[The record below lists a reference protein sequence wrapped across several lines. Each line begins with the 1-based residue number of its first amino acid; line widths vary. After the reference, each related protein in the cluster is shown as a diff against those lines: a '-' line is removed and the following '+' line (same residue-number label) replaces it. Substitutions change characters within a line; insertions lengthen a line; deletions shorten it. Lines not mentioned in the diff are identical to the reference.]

1 MNQQPRFTALG
12 KIVSILLVAGL
23 VTLGL
28 YMIRGRFGG
37 SGGAGG
43 TAPGAEPA
51 AESGGAPEVQEV
63 KVEVPKLSLPGKF
76 QFKDNIVPIEI
87 SEYAG
92 YAGLIA
98 ANGGLEPTENSLFF
112 KNHGFKVKLTI
123 SEDET
128 WSELNEG
135 KIAASVTTVDVLAAY
150 GRQLHVVVPAQ
161 IGFSRGAD
169 GVVVRSDIKRINQLK
184 GKVIASAQFTEV
196 DFFIRYLA
204 QEAGLPINPLGSL
217 DATPHPDRLNVVYTE
232 DGFEAGDLFLND
244 VKSGKNKLAG
254 CVTWEP
260 KVSEVVSGSGGQAHV
275 LTSNRNLL
283 IIADVLIVHRGFAQE
298 QPKIVQGLVQGL
310 LEGNRLMRDKPEQN
324 IDVVAR
330 AFKWDRSKT
339 TKELANVHLAN
350 LPENMAFFSGA
361 MDAAGSFGGIYQSA
375 VLAYGSDVIKDPP
388 DPSRF
393 AELSALQAIEKSG
406 IFKDQTVAIAPIR
419 TTSAT
424 SVESDP
430 LLSKDI
436 RFMFEPNEAKLD
448 IANQDNVR
456 SLEAIKRLLQVSPG
470 STLLLRGH
478 VDNAKVAEFRKTGGE
493 AYVRT
498 QALRAMEL
506 SKNRAGEIRRLL
518 IDKYTIDPKRIDIVG
533 RGWEEPAGPNSD
545 LNRRVEVQWFTVE

>member
-1 MNQQPRFTALG
+1 M
-12 KIVSILLVAGL
+12 
-23 VTLGL
+23 
-28 YMIRGRFGG
+28 
-37 SGGAGG
+37 
-43 TAPGAEPA
+43 
-51 AESGGAPEVQEV
+51 
-63 KVEVPKLSLPGKF
+63 
-76 QFKDNIVPIEI
+76 
-87 SEYAG
+87 
-92 YAGLIA
+92 
-98 ANGGLEPTENSLFF
+98 
-112 KNHGFKVKLTI
+112 
-123 SEDET
+123 
-128 WSELNEG
+128 
-135 KIAASVTTVDVLAAY
+135 
-150 GRQLHVVVPAQ
+150 
-161 IGFSRGAD
+161 
-169 GVVVRSDIKRINQLK
+169 
-184 GKVIASAQFTEV
+184 
-196 DFFIRYLA
+196 
-204 QEAGLPINPLGSL
+204 
-217 DATPHPDRLNVVYTE
+217 
-232 DGFEAGDLFLND
+232 
-244 VKSGKNKLAG
+244 KSGKNKLAG

-275 LTSNRNLL
+275 LISNRNLL

-330 AFKWDRSKT
+330 AFKWDRTKA
-339 TKELANVHLAN
+339 TKELANVHLSN